1 MRTLLDRKNRAYNY
15 LDGSTKNR
23 QELVESF
30 NTGAVKIF
38 LISLKAG
45 GTGLNLVSADYVIHL
60 DPWWNPAVENQA
72 TDRAHRIGQT
82 KTVFV
87 QKLIVRD
94 TIEEKV
100 LELQNSKKR
109 LVDDVFSGDFTGRF
123 DEKDLKKIFE

>member
-1 MRTLLDRKNRAYNY
+1 M
-15 LDGSTKNR
+15 
-23 QELVESF
+23 ESF
-30 NTGAVKIF
+30 NAGKTKVF

-82 KTVFV
+82 RTVFV
-87 QKLIVRD
+87 QKLIVRG

-109 LVDDVFSGDFTGRF
+109 LVDDVFSGDWTGKF
-123 DEKDLKKIFE
+123 DERDLKKIFE

>member
-30 NTGAVKIF
+30 NSGTVKIF